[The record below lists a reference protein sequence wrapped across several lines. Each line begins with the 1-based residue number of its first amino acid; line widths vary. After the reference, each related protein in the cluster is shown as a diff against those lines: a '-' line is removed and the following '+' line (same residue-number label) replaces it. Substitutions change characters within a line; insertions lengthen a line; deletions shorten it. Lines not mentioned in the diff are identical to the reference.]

1 MYNSK
6 KERPIYVIGHKNP
19 DTDSICSAIAYA
31 DLKNRSSDG
40 TYKARR
46 AGEIN
51 EETEFVLKYF
61 DVQPPGYLPNAGM
74 QVRDME
80 FHETPGAGSRI
91 TVKEAWNLMSEAS
104 TMTLPI
110 TDGDDHLLGL
120 ITVGDIAKYYM
131 NVKSNTIM
139 AEARTQ
145 YRAIAE
151 TLEGRLVTG
160 NEHGYFIRGKVLVGA
175 AQPERLKEAMDPD
188 DLVILSDREDAQLMA
203 IGCGASC
210 LILCM
215 VEKPSDIV
223 LESAEK
229 NECVIITTHLDT
241 YTASRL
247 IDQSIPVDHLMTKA
261 NIVSFHT
268 RDFVDDIRDTMGRL
282 RHRDFPVLDH
292 KDRYVGTVSRRN
304 LMNVDRK
311 KLILV
316 DHSEV
321 SQAADNLDQAD
332 ILEIIDHHR
341 IGTVETIRPIYFRGE
356 PVGCTA
362 TIIYQIYK
370 EKDLTVH
377 PTIAGLLCAAILSD
391 TLMFRSPTCTERDRL
406 AAEELAE
413 IAGIEIEKFAK
424 EMFKAGSN
432 LSGKP
437 TEAIFYQDFKKF
449 IFDGVSFGV
458 GQISSMSPESLLEI
472 KERLLPFMAEEAG
485 RNGLTM
491 IFFMLTNILTEETE
505 LLYVGEGAE
514 QLIEE
519 ALHLEARGGSINLP
533 GVVSRKKQ
541 LIPAFMVSLQM
552 VEG

>member
-6 KERPIYVIGHKNP
+6 KERPVYIIGHKNP

-31 DLKNRSSDG
+31 DIKNRSSDG
-40 TYKARR
+40 LYKARR

-51 EETEFVLKYF
+51 EETEFVLDYF
-61 DVQPPGYLPNAGM
+61 KVKPPGFLPNAGM

-80 FHETPGAGSRI
+80 FHETPGAGERI
-91 TVKEAWNLMSEAS
+91 TVKEAWSLMADAS

-110 TDGDDHLLGL
+110 TDADDHLLGL

-151 TLEGRLVTG
+151 TLEGKIVSG
-160 NEHGYFIRGKVLVGA
+160 NPHGYFVKGKVLVGA

-203 IGCGASC
+203 IACGASC

-215 VEKPSDIV
+215 VEKPTEAV

-229 NECVIITTHLDT
+229 NECVIITTCLDT
-241 YTASRL
+241 YTAARL
-247 IDQSIPVDHLMTKA
+247 IDQSIPVEHLMTKTG
-261 NIVSFHT
+261 IVAFHT
-268 RDFVDDIRDTMGRL
+268 QDFVDDIRDTMGKL

-292 KDRYVGTVSRRN
+292 RDRYVGTVSRRN
-304 LMNVDRK
+304 LLNVDRK

-321 SQAADNLDQAD
+321 SQAADNLEQAD
-332 ILEIIDHHR
+332 IIEIIDHHR

-362 TIIYQIYK
+362 TILYRIYQ
-370 EKDLTVH
+370 EKSLDI
-377 PTIAGLLCAAILSD
+377 PGQIAGLLCAAILSD
-391 TLMFRSPTCTERDRL
+391 TLMFRSPTCTERDRE
-406 AAEELAE
+406 AAYALAE
-413 IAGIEIEKFAK
+413 IAGIEIESFAR
-424 EMFKAGSN
+424 EMFKAGSS
-432 LSGKP
+432 LADKS
-437 TEAIFYQDFKKF
+437 TEEIFYQDFKKF
-449 IFDGVSFGV
+449 IFDGVNFGV
-458 GQISSMSPESLLEI
+458 GQISSMSPESLNEL
-472 KERLLPFMAEEAG
+472 KERLMLFMEQECG
-485 RNGLTM
+485 KNGLTM

-505 LLYVGEGAE
+505 LLYVGENAE
-514 QLIEE
+514 QLIED
-519 ALHLEARGGSINLP
+519 ALHLNAENGSIILP

-541 LIPAFMVSLQM
+541 LIPAFMTTLQQ
-552 VEG
+552 V